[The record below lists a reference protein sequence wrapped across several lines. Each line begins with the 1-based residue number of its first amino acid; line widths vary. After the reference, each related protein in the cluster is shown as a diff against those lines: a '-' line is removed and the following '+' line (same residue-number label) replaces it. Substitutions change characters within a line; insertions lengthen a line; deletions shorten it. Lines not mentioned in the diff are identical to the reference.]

1 MSNTLAG
8 QLKQFYDT
16 ILAQRGVTITYRQR
30 GIVVENVPAIPTR
43 PKLLNENSGN
53 NRTKVV
59 DREYIVEFGLLI
71 WDGKQVKP
79 KPGDHII
86 DGETVYEVVED
97 TAKQCYRPTDSQELY
112 ARIFVQ
118 KTSKTVAALPP
129 PSNFTGMGD
138 EAVRQMMD
146 KVFDVTLPPR
156 QDFVPMGDDGV
167 KEMIDVVFDAVLPP
181 AGGFVGMGK
190 DAVKQMM
197 DGVFGE

>member
-1 MSNTLAG
+1 MNDVLAK
-8 QLKQFYDT
+8 QLKQFYST
-16 ILAQRGVTITYRQR
+16 ILSQRGVVITYRQR
-30 GIVVENVPAIPTR
+30 RIAVENVPAIPIR

-59 DREYIVEFGLLI
+59 DREYIVEFGLLT

-86 DGETVYEVVED
+86 DGEVVYEVVED

-129 PSNFTGMGD
+129 TEYVAMSESEVENL
-138 EAVRQMMD
+138 V
-146 KVFDVTLPPR
+146 
-156 QDFVPMGDDGV
+156 DD
-167 KEMIDVVFDAVLPP
+167 A
-181 AGGFVGMGK
+181 ANR
-190 DAVKQMM
+190 
-197 DGVFGE
+197 VFGDPSPGHVSLTEDEMDRLVDNVVNRVFN

>member
-16 ILAQRGVTITYRQR
+16 ILAQRGVTISYRQR

-59 DREYIVEFGLLI
+59 DREYIVEFGLLT

-86 DGETVYEVVED
+86 AGETVYEVVED
-97 TAKQCYRPTDSQELY
+97 TAKQCYRLTDSQELY

-129 PSNFTGMGD
+129 TEYVAMSEKEVKNL
-138 EAVRQMMD
+138 VNN
-146 KVFDVTLPPR
+146 VFDGTPSIHVPMTESEVEKLVSTVFGSENT
-156 QDFVPMGDDGV
+156 FVPMTE
-167 KEMIDVVFDAVLPP
+167 KEVEELVSGILT
-181 AGGFVGMGK
+181 
-190 DAVKQMM
+190 
-197 DGVFGE
+197 